1 MLNPRL
7 EACANFIRNGALV
20 CDVGTDHALLAV
32 HLVTKGIAG
41 RVIAS
46 DIREGPLQAAQ
57 RTISKHGLS
66 DKITTIL
73 SDGLANVPAE
83 GLTDI
88 VIAGM
93 GGETMVHILET
104 CPFSLENRNL
114 VLQPMSK
121 ADLLRRWL
129 YENGFAIGEETCIRD
144 GKFLYA
150 VMKVQYTGN
159 RICPDAACIRLGKM
173 DLTVPDCFAY
183 AQRQYDI
190 VCMSRDGRRQ
200 AGMDASEFEE
210 TAEAIRLALEGV
222 NRL

>member
-7 EACANFIRNGALV
+7 EACAKFIKNGALV

-32 HLVTKGIAG
+32 HLITQGIAES
-41 RVIAS
+41 VIAS
-46 DIREGPLQAAQ
+46 DIGEGPLQAAQ
-57 RTISKHGLS
+57 RTIQKYGLS
-66 DKITTIL
+66 EQISTIL
-73 SDGLANVPAE
+73 SDGLVNVPSE

-104 CPFSLENRNL
+104 CPFSLENINL

-121 ADLLRRWL
+121 ADLLRKWL
-129 YENGFAIGEETCIRD
+129 YENGFAIEKETCIKD

-150 VMKVQYTGN
+150 VMTVLYTGV
-159 RICPDAACIRLGKM
+159 RETPDPACIRLGKM
-173 DLTVPDCFAY
+173 DLTNPDCLAY
-183 AQRQYDI
+183 AQRQYDV
-190 VCMSRDGRRQ
+190 VCMSRDGRKQ

-210 TAEAIRLALEGV
+210 TAEAIRLAMEGV
-222 NRL
+222 RK

>member
-7 EACANFIRNGALV
+7 EACAKFIKNGALV

-32 HLVTKGIAG
+32 HMITQGIAEH
-41 RVIAS
+41 VIAS
-46 DIREGPLQAAQ
+46 DIGEGPLHAAQ
-57 RTISKHGLS
+57 RTIQKHGLS
-66 DKITTIL
+66 EQISTIL
-73 SDGLANVPAE
+73 SDGLVNVPSE

-104 CPFSLENRNL
+104 CPFSLENINL

-121 ADLLRRWL
+121 ADLLRKWL
-129 YENGFAIGEETCIRD
+129 YENGFTIEKETCIKD

-150 VMKVQYTGN
+150 VMTVQYTGV
-159 RICPDAACIRLGKM
+159 RETPDPACIRLGKM
-173 DLTVPDCFAY
+173 DLTNPDCLAY
-183 AQRQYDI
+183 AQRQYDV
-190 VCMSRDGRRQ
+190 VCMSRDGRKQ

-210 TAEAIRLALEGV
+210 TAEAISLAMEGV
-222 NRL
+222 RK